1 MIRLKA
7 GITITIKLFTMIML
21 TKTPQFQEFHIEGI
35 NHISPVAALEAVKSG
50 EAIILDVREENELVY
65 ESILLDEVMYH
76 PMSEIMDRLPHIPND
91 KLIIV
96 ACPGGVR
103 SSKVANLLVMQGFKA
118 VANLD
123 GGLMMWK
130 MQGLPF
136 ESRASMGCGCGS
148 HCDASENEETSGSC
162 GCGCNSD
169 CC

>member
-1 MIRLKA
+1 MNTTDKPL
-7 GITITIKLFTMIML
+7 
-21 TKTPQFQEFHIEGI
+21 FQEFHIEGI
-35 NHISPVAALEAVKSG
+35 KHISPVAAFEAVKRG
-50 EAIILDVREENELVY
+50 KAIILDVREENELDF

-76 PMSEIMDRLPHIPND
+76 PMSEIMDRLQHIPNN
-91 KLIIV
+91 KSIIV

-103 SSKVANLLVMQGFKA
+103 SSKVANLLIMQGYKE

-136 ESRASMGCGCGS
+136 ESHASMGCGCGS
-148 HCDASENEETSGSC
+148 HGDLSENEATSGGC
-162 GCGCNSD
+162 GCGCVPTSSGESCGS

>member
-1 MIRLKA
+1 METTDK
-7 GITITIKLFTMIML
+7 
-21 TKTPQFQEFHIEGI
+21 PQFQEFHIEGI
-35 NHISPVAALEAVKSG
+35 NHISPVAAYEAVMSG
-50 EAIILDVREENELVY
+50 EAIILDVREENELDY

-76 PMSEIMDRLPHIPND
+76 PMSEIMDRLQHIPNN

-103 SSKVANLLVMQGFKA
+103 SSKVTNLLVMQGFKA

-136 ESRASMGCGCGS
+136 ESHASMGCGCGS
-148 HCDASENEETSGSC
+148 HDDHSENDETLGGC

>member
-1 MIRLKA
+1 MNTTDKPL
-7 GITITIKLFTMIML
+7 
-21 TKTPQFQEFHIEGI
+21 FQEFHIEGI
-35 NHISPVAALEAVKSG
+35 KHISPVAAFEAVKRG
-50 EAIILDVREENELVY
+50 KAIILDVREEKEIDY

-76 PMSEIMDRLPHIPND
+76 PMSDIMDRLQLIPNN
-91 KLIIV
+91 KSIIV

-103 SSKVANLLVMQGFKA
+103 SSKVANLLMFQGFEA

-136 ESRASMGCGCGS
+136 ESHASMGCGCGS
-148 HCDASENEETSGSC
+148 HGDLSENEATSGGC
-162 GCGCNSD
+162 GCGCIPTSSGESCGS